1 MFDASMYRNH
11 IHNNNF
17 KPVVKTELPKIDQAD
32 LPSNFW
38 WGNVNGVNYLTYQR
52 NQHIP
57 IYCGSCWAFSSTS
70 ALSDRIKIRRKAQWP
85 DIILSPQVLIS
96 CEEPDLGC
104 HGGDARTAYEW
115 IHHNNITDET
125 CSPYQAYGHDNG
137 IGCSSQIKCRNCFPQ
152 KGCWAQARAKIYS
165 VDEFGDVVGEEN
177 MMNEIYQR
185 GPITCAIAVTN
196 ELVNYTGGIF
206 VDKSGRKD
214 LDHDISVTGWGE
226 ENGTKYW
233 IVRNSWGSYW
243 GEGGNF
249 RLIRGVDNLGI
260 ESTCSWATPTDTWTN
275 DVRNE
280 TKPSA
285 EESEPKLSLQA
296 NDNNKCQRISPK
308 GMKEEVVSPRPHE
321 YLKVEDLPKAW
332 DWRNVN
338 GTNWLSW
345 ARNQHIPQYCGSC
358 WAHGTTSSIADRINI
373 VRNRTW
379 PDMNLSPQVIINCKA
394 GGSCNGGNPG
404 EVYVYGKQH
413 GIPEETCQA
422 YVAKN
427 PDNFSCSD
435 IQKCMNCAPPSGAK
449 PGDKGNC
456 WAQKHYPV
464 WKVKEYGGVSG
475 ADKMKAEIYARG
487 PISCGIDATEKLDA
501 YTGGIF
507 EQVKLAP
514 MINHEI
520 AVVGWGVENGTEY
533 WVARNSW
540 GTYWG
545 ESGFFR
551 IRMHNH
557 NLGIE
562 LDCSWG
568 TVEAQPHWVDLT
580 EK

>member
-1 MFDASMYRNH
+1 
-11 IHNNNF
+11 
-17 KPVVKTELPKIDQAD
+17 
-32 LPSNFW
+32 
-38 WGNVNGVNYLTYQR
+38 
-52 NQHIP
+52 
-57 IYCGSCWAFSSTS
+57 
-70 ALSDRIKIRRKAQWP
+70 
-85 DIILSPQVLIS
+85 
-96 CEEPDLGC
+96 
-104 HGGDARTAYEW
+104 
-115 IHHNNITDET
+115 
-125 CSPYQAYGHDNG
+125 
-137 IGCSSQIKCRNCFPQ
+137 
-152 KGCWAQARAKIYS
+152 
-165 VDEFGDVVGEEN
+165 
-177 MMNEIYQR
+177 MNEILQR

-206 VDKSGRKD
+206 EDKTGRKE

-243 GEGGNF
+243 GEGGNV
-249 RLIRGVDNLGI
+249 RLIRGIDNLGI
-260 ESTCSWATPTDTWTN
+260 ESTCSWATPVDTWTN

-280 TKPSA
+280 TKPRA
-285 EESEPKLSLQA
+285 EELEPKLNLMA

-308 GMKEEVVSPRPHE
+308 GMKEHVISPRPHE
-321 YLKVEDLPKAW
+321 YLNVQDLPKSF

-338 GTNWLSW
+338 NTNWLSW

-404 EVYVYGKQH
+404 DVYAYGKQH

-427 PDNFSCSD
+427 PDSFSCSD
-435 IQKCMNCAPPSGAK
+435 IQKCMNCGHPAGVK

-456 WAQKHYPV
+456 WAQPKYPV
-464 WKVKEYGGVSG
+464 WKVKEYGTVSG
-475 ADKMKAEIYARG
+475 ADRMKAEIYARG

-514 MINHEI
+514 LINH
-520 AVVGWGVENGTEY
+520 
-533 WVARNSW
+533 
-540 GTYWG
+540 
-545 ESGFFR
+545 
-551 IRMHNH
+551 
-557 NLGIE
+557 
-562 LDCSWG
+562 
-568 TVEAQPHWVDLT
+568 
-580 EK
+580 